1 MTRQSSSLRSLT
13 ACVQRKNQAKYIN
26 YTFDYKFDLVNQ
38 SEDIVDF
45 EKEIPSKYKPK
56 RYKGDDYES
65 GRVFT

>member
-1 MTRQSSSLRSLT
+1 M
-13 ACVQRKNQAKYIN
+13 QRKNQAKYIN